1 MTVTST
7 QKPVAIASPRRP
19 TMVASARELWDYREL
34 VYFLAWRDVRVRY
47 KQAAFGVAWAVLRP
61 LLLVAIFTFLFSKV
75 GHVDTHGVPYPI
87 FAYVGMLLWTY
98 FSTALQNG
106 AESLVGS
113 SNLVTKTYFPRLAL
127 PLASVIAQLPD
138 LAVGLLLLIP
148 FMLFSGVSPS
158 ILVTLLPA
166 MLILLVVATAAV
178 AIWLAALNVKYRD
191 VKVAVPF
198 LIQAWLFITPAL
210 YPASAVPHSMQLL
223 YGVNPMAGLIELTRW
238 SLLNTHPPSSTLL
251 LPSAAVTVLLLVL
264 GLRFFRH
271 AEATFADVI

>member
-1 MTVTST
+1 
-7 QKPVAIASPRRP
+7 
-19 TMVASARELWDYREL
+19 MVASARELWNYREL

-75 GHVDTHGVPYPI
+75 GHVDTHGIPYPI

-127 PLASVIAQLPD
+127 PLAAVIAQLPD
-138 LAVGLLLLIP
+138 LAVGLFLLIP

-158 ILVTLLPA
+158 AQLALLPV
-166 MLILLVVATAAV
+166 LLVLLVIATAAV
-178 AIWLAALNVKYRD
+178 SIWLAALNVKYRD

-198 LIQAWLFITPAL
+198 LIITPAL
-210 YPASAVPHSMQLL
+210 YPASAVPHSMQAI
-223 YGVNPMAGLIELTRW
+223 YGINPMAGLIELTRW
-238 SLLNTHPPSSTLL
+238 SLLNTHPPGASLL
-251 LPSAAVTVLLLVL
+251 LPSAVVTAALLVL

>member
-1 MTVTST
+1 
-7 QKPVAIASPRRP
+7 
-19 TMVASARELWDYREL
+19 MVASARELWNYREL

-47 KQAAFGVAWAVLRP
+47 KQAVFGIAWAVLRP

-75 GHVDTHGVPYPI
+75 GHVDTHGIPYPI

-98 FSTALQNG
+98 FSTSLQNG
-106 AESLVGS
+106 ADSLVGS

-127 PLASVIAQLPD
+127 PLAAVIAQLPD
-138 LAVGLLLLIP
+138 LAVGLVLLIP

-158 ILVTLLPA
+158 PLLAVLPA
-166 MLILLVVATAAV
+166 LLVLLLVATAAV

-210 YPASAVPHSMQLL
+210 YPASAVPPSMQTL

-238 SLLNTHPPSSTLL
+238 SLLDTPTPPARLL
-251 LPSAAVTVLLLVL
+251 LPSALVTAGLLGL